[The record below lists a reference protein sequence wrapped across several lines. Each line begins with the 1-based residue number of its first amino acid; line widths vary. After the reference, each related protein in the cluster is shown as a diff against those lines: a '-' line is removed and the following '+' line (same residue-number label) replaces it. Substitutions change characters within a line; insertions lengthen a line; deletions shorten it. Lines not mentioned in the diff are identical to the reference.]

1 MIFALSLSKPVCP
14 ESTLCLRSSL
24 VGLTV
29 WLTAHHLS
37 FFTLPC
43 QSYIFFIILY
53 SFNCTG
59 LLSACTHCWLL
70 PLFSFFLITSLSLS
84 TILCSFSFFFP
95 LWSSSSSSSSSFAE
109 TFRVEIYFCHAPDES
124 ERERESQSVVQS
136 KVWDGFGSLVVHTSR
151 LCVADIRKSEGEADL
166 ADSCK
171 PLPKVFFS
179 LSLFV
184 SRAEVN
190 CSFILINCR
199 RRGGGRRRRRK
210 RGDLWFGTLWFREA
224 VQLLGRFLIRLLCF
238 GQKQK
243 FLGQFFRLP
252 PSQLS

>member
-1 MIFALSLSKPVCP
+1 MS
-14 ESTLCLRSSL
+14 
-24 VGLTV
+24 
-29 WLTAHHLS
+29 
-37 FFTLPC
+37 
-43 QSYIFFIILY
+43 ILY
-53 SFNCTG
+53 ILHYSLFFQLHRSIVCVHP
-59 LLSACTHCWLL
+59 LLTSA
-70 PLFSFFLITSLSLS
+70 SFFLLSHHVIIPIYDSLLFLFPLS
-84 TILCSFSFFFP
+84 TLIFFFFFFFVCRDF
-95 LWSSSSSSSSSFAE
+95 SSRDLFLSRARRE
-109 TFRVEIYFCHAPDES
+109 W

-199 RRGGGRRRRRK
+199 RGGRRRRRK

-224 VQLLGRFLIRLLCF
+224 AQLLGRFLIRLLCF